1 MDGVRGLSGGQGAI
15 GIACR
20 CVQVPMGSGADRF
33 RCRWVQWPMG
43 LWADEVGTDGVGT
56 DGVRGGWV

>member
-1 MDGVRGLSGGQGAI
+1 MDGVRPSGGHRGCMPMCSGAN
-15 GIACR
+15 
-20 CVQVPMGSGADRF
+20 ADRF

-43 LWADEVGTDGVGT
+43 LWADEVGTDVVGT